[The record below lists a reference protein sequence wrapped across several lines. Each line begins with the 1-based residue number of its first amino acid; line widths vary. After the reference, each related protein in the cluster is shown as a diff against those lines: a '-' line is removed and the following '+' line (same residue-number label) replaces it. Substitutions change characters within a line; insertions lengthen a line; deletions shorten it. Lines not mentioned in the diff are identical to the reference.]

1 MDQLTATLK
10 KIEKQN
16 YRAYQQIKGQY
27 DFGDFDL
34 YIDYVQGDPYASASR
49 LRATRAWS
57 LTGLEW
63 LKDESPAFQRAARDF
78 IARSFDEFAKQ
89 TDRSVPSLTNK
100 IIARIKSPLQKLL
113 HKPMSF

>member
-27 DFGDFDL
+27 DFTDFTL
-34 YIDYVQGDPYASASR
+34 FIDHVQGDPYASASR
-49 LRATRAWS
+49 FRTTRAWS

-63 LKDESPAFQRAARDF
+63 LKDE
-78 IARSFDEFAKQ
+78 
-89 TDRSVPSLTNK
+89 
-100 IIARIKSPLQKLL
+100 
-113 HKPMSF
+113 

>member
-34 YIDYVQGDPYASASR
+34 YIDYVQGDPYASASVSY
-49 LRATRAWS
+49 TH
-57 LTGLEW
+57 LTLPTINW
-63 LKDESPAFQRAARDF
+63 
-78 IARSFDEFAKQ
+78 
-89 TDRSVPSLTNK
+89 V
-100 IIARIKSPLQKLL
+100 
-113 HKPMSF
+113 

>member
-27 DFGDFDL
+27 DFTDFTL
-34 YIDYVQGDPYASASR
+34 FIDHVQGDPYASASR
-49 LRATRAWS
+49 FRATRAWS

-63 LKDESPAFQRAARDF
+63 LKTSLRRSNARLA
-78 IARSFDEFAKQ
+78 ILLLVALSNLLNKKIPYQ
-89 TDRSVPSLTNK
+89 SL
-100 IIARIKSPLQKLL
+100 
-113 HKPMSF
+113 